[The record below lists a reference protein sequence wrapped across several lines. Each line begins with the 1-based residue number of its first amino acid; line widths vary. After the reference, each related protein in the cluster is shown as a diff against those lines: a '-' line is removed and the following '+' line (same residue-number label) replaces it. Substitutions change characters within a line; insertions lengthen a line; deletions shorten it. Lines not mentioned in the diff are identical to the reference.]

1 MSTTTRLSD
10 TATNAIAALEER
22 AAARLKAAE
31 RLQEL
36 VDKERLG
43 LVREQLQEG
52 IRALLIQQVEFLLMA
67 DKLRKQVGS
76 VGAQARLI

>member
-1 MSTTTRLSD
+1 MSTITRLSD
-10 TATNAIAALEER
+10 TATNAIVALEGR

-31 RLQEL
+31 RLQEI